1 MLKLFFNINLMNDT
15 EKIKN
20 IFNNNS
26 NSTLDLYLLSSD
38 KSNLFNLNKSKMID
52 YIICLKLIIKKLNI
66 EMPNIFYEEWASY
79 LVPSFNNNYNNYN
92 NYNNIIMNSN
102 IFISSY
108 NLNNKLLYT
117 LNKEYYSKNYYSN
130 PDITVNIKKDK
141 IFKENKNIILIDIYF
156 HKYYYILNFKIKYI
170 IDKFMFEF
178 PINILKM
185 ILIHKNKININFN
198 YFNDLINLIWTDNS
212 TVLMDDYI
220 YCSAFKKIIYY
231 DLFKKIVL
239 RNIDNLIN

>member
-1 MLKLFFNINLMNDT
+1 MLKMFFNINLMNDSKELKT
-15 EKIKN
+15 
-20 IFNNNS
+20 IFNNKS
-26 NSTLDLYLLSSD
+26 ELYLLSNNE
-38 KSNLFNLNKSKMID
+38 SNLFNLNKSKVID
-52 YIICLKLIIKKLNI
+52 YIICLKLIIKKINI
-66 EMPNIFYEEWASY
+66 EMPNIFYKEWISY
-79 LVPSFNNNYNNYN
+79 LLPSFNNYNNYN

-108 NLNNKLLYT
+108 NLNNKLLHK
-117 LNKEYYSKNYYSN
+117 LNKEYYSKNHYSN

-141 IFKENKNIILIDIYF
+141 IFRENKNIILIDIYF

-185 ILIHKNKININFN
+185 ILINKNNIDFN

-212 TVLMDDYI
+212 TMLMDDYI
-220 YCSAFKKIIYY
+220 YCSAFKKIVYY
-231 DLFKKIVL
+231 DLFKKIIL